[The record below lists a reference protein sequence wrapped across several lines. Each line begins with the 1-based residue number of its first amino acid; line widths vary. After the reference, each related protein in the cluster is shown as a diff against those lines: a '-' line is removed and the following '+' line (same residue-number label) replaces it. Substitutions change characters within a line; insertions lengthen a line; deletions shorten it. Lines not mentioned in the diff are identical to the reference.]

1 MKNTSK
7 NLTGDSRIKII
18 HDKTWED
25 DEMMRQKMVRG
36 LISLSVV
43 GLALTGCGT
52 AKDQGNTS
60 GATTAPTAAATAAS
74 KGEPTTLIIS
84 TWGFADDFFKK
95 EVYAPFEKEHN
106 AKIVLEIGNNAERLN
121 KVKQGSSSVDL
132 IYLSDYY
139 AQQGI
144 EAGLFD
150 KIDRSRIPNLKDIY
164 DLAKAPLGEDY
175 GPAYTVGRLGIA
187 YNPKATTKEIKSWS
201 DLWSPELSKKLTL
214 PNITSTTGPMV
225 LDAASVVAGNTTF
238 NEDQAFAKVKE
249 VNKGVVKYYGQTSE
263 FVNMFSQGEIAAGP
277 IMEMY
282 VKDLKAAVPETK
294 FVSPQEGAYA
304 VMNTVNVIKGSKN
317 KQLAEDF
324 INWHLSKEVQEKSA
338 KAKVDSPVN
347 TTLQLSP
354 EEATG
359 ITYGADVV
367 SKLRKLDM
375 KFVNQ
380 NLKAWIARWNKE
392 VAQ

>member
-1 MKNTSK
+1 MK
-7 NLTGDSRIKII
+7 
-18 HDKTWED
+18 
-25 DEMMRQKMVRG
+25 QKMIRG
-36 LISLSVV
+36 LLSLSVV

-52 AKDQGNTS
+52 APAKDPGNTS
-60 GATTAPTAAATAAS
+60 AATTAPTAAP
-74 KGEPTTLIIS
+74 KGEPTQLVIS
-84 TWGFADDFFKK
+84 TWGFSDDFFKK
-95 EVYAPFEKEHN
+95 DVYAPFEKEHN
-106 AKIVLEIGNNAERLN
+106 VKIVLEIGNNSERLN
-121 KVKQGSSSVDL
+121 KVKQGSSKVDI

-144 EAGLFD
+144 EAGLFE

-175 GPAYTVGRLGIA
+175 GPAYTIGRLGIA
-187 YNPKATTKEIKSWS
+187 YNPKTAGKEIKSWS

-214 PNITSTTGPMV
+214 PSITSTTGPMV
-225 LDAASVVAGNTTF
+225 LDAASLVAGSTTF

-249 VNKGVVKYYGQTSE
+249 LNKGVVKYYGQTSE
-263 FVNMFSQGEIAAGP
+263 FVNMFAQGEIAAGP
-277 IMEMY
+277 IMEVY

-294 FVSPQEGAYA
+294 FISPQEGAYA

-324 INWHLSKEVQEKSA
+324 INWHLSKDVQEKSA

-347 TTLQLSP
+347 TTLKLSD
-354 EEATG
+354 EEAQG

-367 SKLRKLDM
+367 SKLHKLDM

-380 NLKAWIARWNKE
+380 NLKSWIDRWNKE
-392 VAQ
+392 VAK

>member
-1 MKNTSK
+1 MEMK
-7 NLTGDSRIKII
+7 
-18 HDKTWED
+18 
-25 DEMMRQKMVRG
+25 QKMIRG
-36 LISLSVV
+36 LLALSVV
-43 GLALTGCGT
+43 GLAVTGCGT
-52 AKDQGNTS
+52 APAKEQGNTT
-60 GATTAPTAAATAAS
+60 GATTAPTAAA
-74 KGEPTTLIIS
+74 KGEPTQLVIS
-84 TWGFADDFFKK
+84 TWGFSDDFFKK

-106 AKIVLEIGNNAERLN
+106 VKIVLEIGNNSERLN

-144 EAGLFD
+144 EAGLFE
-150 KIDRSRIPNLKDIY
+150 KIDRSHIPNLKDIY

-175 GPAYTVGRLGIA
+175 GPAYTIGRLGIA
-187 YNPKATTKEIKSWS
+187 YNPKATGKEITSWS

-225 LDAASVVAGNTTF
+225 LDAASIVAGNSAF
-238 NEDQAFAKVKE
+238 NEDQAFAKIKE
-249 VNKGVVKYYGQTSE
+249 LNKGVVKYYGQTSE

-294 FVSPQEGAYA
+294 FISPQEGAYA

-347 TTLQLSP
+347 TTLQLSA
-354 EEATG
+354 EETAG

-367 SKLRKLDM
+367 NKLRKLDM

-380 NLKAWIARWNKE
+380 HLKSWIDRWNKE

>member
-1 MKNTSK
+1 MLTMK
-7 NLTGDSRIKII
+7 
-18 HDKTWED
+18 
-25 DEMMRQKMVRG
+25 QKMLRG

-52 AKDQGNTS
+52 APAKDQGNT
-60 GATTAPTAAATAAS
+60 GTATASPAGTS
-74 KGEPTTLIIS
+74 GEPTQLVIS
-84 TWGFADDFFKK
+84 TWGFSDDFFKK

-106 AKIVLEIGNNAERLN
+106 VKIVLEIGNNSERLN
-121 KVKQGSSSVDL
+121 KVKQGSSKVDL

-144 EAGLFD
+144 EAGLFE

-164 DLAKAPLGEDY
+164 DIAKAPLGEDY
-175 GPAYTVGRLGIA
+175 GPAYTVGRFGIA
-187 YNPKATTKEIKSWS
+187 YNPKAVGKEITSWS

-225 LDAASVVAGNTTF
+225 LDAASLVSGNAKF
-238 NEDQAFAKVKE
+238 NEDQAFTKVKE
-249 VNKGVVKYYGQTSE
+249 LNKGVVKYYGQTSE
-263 FVNMFSQGEIAAGP
+263 FVNMFAQGEIAAGP

-282 VKDLKAAVPETK
+282 VKDLKAAVPDTK
-294 FVSPQEGAYA
+294 FISPKEGAYA

-347 TTLQLSP
+347 TTLQLSAD
-354 EEATG
+354 EAQG

-367 SKLRKLDM
+367 NKLIKMDM
-375 KFVNQ
+375 KFVNEH
-380 NLKAWIARWNKE
+380 LKSWIDRWNKE

>member
-1 MKNTSK
+1 MKKRMLQGLLS
-7 NLTGDSRIKII
+7 LT
-18 HDKTWED
+18 
-25 DEMMRQKMVRG
+25 
-36 LISLSVV
+36 VV
-43 GLALTGCGT
+43 GMALTGCGAP
-52 AKDQGNTS
+52 AKEQGNTA
-60 GATTAPTAAATAAS
+60 GGTAPAPAPAP
-74 KGEPTTLIIS
+74 KGEPTKLVIS
-84 TWGFADDFFKK
+84 TWGFSDDFFKK

-106 AKIVLEIGNNAERLN
+106 VQIVLETGNNAERLN

-175 GPAYTVGRLGIA
+175 GPAYTIGQLGIA
-187 YNPKATTKEIKSWS
+187 YSPKAAGKEIKSWS
-201 DLWSPELSKKLTL
+201 DLWSPELTKKLTL
-214 PNITSTTGPMV
+214 PNITSTSGPMI
-225 LDAASVVAGNTTF
+225 LDAASVVAGNTAF
-238 NEDQAFAKVKE
+238 NADQAFAKIKE
-249 VNKGVVKYYGQTSE
+249 LNKGVVKYYSQTSE
-263 FVNMFSQGEIAAGP
+263 FVNMYAQGEIAAGP

-282 VKDLKAAVPETK
+282 VKDLKTAVPDTK
-294 FVSPQEGAYA
+294 FITPQEGGYA
-304 VMNTVNVIKGSKN
+304 IMNTVNVIKGSKS
-317 KQLAEDF
+317 KQVAEDF

-347 TTLQLSP
+347 TTLKLSP

-375 KFVNQ
+375 KAVNQ
-380 NLKAWIARWNKE
+380 NLKSWIDRWNRE
-392 VAQ
+392 VTQ

>member
-1 MKNTSK
+1 MMKKRMLHS
-7 NLTGDSRIKII
+7 
-18 HDKTWED
+18 
-25 DEMMRQKMVRG
+25 

-43 GLALTGCGT
+43 GLALTGCG
-52 AKDQGNTS
+52 AAPSKDQGTAS
-60 GATTAPTAAATAAS
+60 ASPASTAPTATA
-74 KGEPTTLIIS
+74 KGAPTELVIS
-84 TWGFADDFFKK
+84 TWGFSDDFFKK

-106 AKIVLEIGNNAERLN
+106 VKIVLEIGNNSERLN
-121 KVKQGSSSVDL
+121 KVKQGSSSKVDL

-144 EAGLFD
+144 EAGLFE
-150 KIDRSRIPNLKDIY
+150 KIDRTRMPNLKDIY

-175 GPAYTVGRLGIA
+175 GPAYTIGRLGIA
-187 YNPKATTKEIKSWS
+187 YNPKATSKEIKSWS
-201 DLWSPELSKKLTL
+201 DLWSPELAKKLTL
-214 PNITSTTGPMV
+214 PSITSTTGPMI

-238 NEDQAFAKVKE
+238 NADQAFAKVKE
-249 VNKGVVKYYGQTSE
+249 LNKGVVKYYGQTSE
-263 FVNMFSQGEIAAGP
+263 FVNMFAQGEIAAGP

-282 VKDLKAAVPETK
+282 VKDLKTAVPETK
-294 FVSPQEGAYA
+294 FVSPTEGAYA

-338 KAKVDSPVN
+338 KSKIDSPVN
-347 TTLQLSP
+347 TTLQLSAD
-354 EEATG
+354 EAQG
-359 ITYGADVV
+359 ITYGTEVV

-380 NLKAWIARWNKE
+380 NLKGWIDRWNKE
-392 VAQ
+392 VTQ

>member
-1 MKNTSK
+1 MKQTM
-7 NLTGDSRIKII
+7 I
-18 HDKTWED
+18 
-25 DEMMRQKMVRG
+25 RG
-36 LISLSVV
+36 LLTLSVA

-52 AKDQGNTS
+52 SPAKEQGS
-60 GATTAPTAAATAAS
+60 ASPAASATAAAS
-74 KGEPTTLIIS
+74 KGEPEQLVIS
-84 TWGFADDFFKK
+84 TWGFSDDFFKK

-106 AKIVLEIGNNAERLN
+106 VKIVLEVGNNADRLN

-164 DLAKAPLGEDY
+164 DIAKAPLGEDY
-175 GPAYTVGRLGIA
+175 GPAYTIGRLGIA
-187 YNPKATTKEIKSWS
+187 YNPKAAGKEIKSWS
-201 DLWSPELSKKLTL
+201 DLWSPELSKKLTM

-225 LDAASVVAGNTTF
+225 LDAASIVAGSTTF
-238 NEDQAFAKVKE
+238 NEDQAFAKAKE
-249 VNKGVVKYYGQTSE
+249 LNKGVVKYYGQTSE
-263 FVNMFSQGEIAAGP
+263 FVNMFAQGEIAAGP

-294 FVSPQEGAYA
+294 FISPEEGAYA
-304 VMNTVNVIKGSKN
+304 VMNTVNVIKGSKH

-347 TTLQLSP
+347 TTLQLSAN
-354 EEATG
+354 EAEG

-367 SKLRKLDM
+367 NKLRKLDM
-375 KFVNQ
+375 KFVNEH
-380 NLKAWIARWNKE
+380 LKSWIDRWNKE
-392 VAQ
+392 VAK

>member
-1 MKNTSK
+1 MK
-7 NLTGDSRIKII
+7 
-18 HDKTWED
+18 
-25 DEMMRQKMVRG
+25 QKMLRG

-52 AKDQGNTS
+52 APSQEQGGASTS
-60 GATTAPTAAATAAS
+60 AAS
-74 KGEPTTLIIS
+74 PAGAAKGEPTQLVIS
-84 TWGFADDFFKK
+84 TWGFSDDFFKK

-106 AKIVLEIGNNAERLN
+106 VKIVLEIGNNSERLN
-121 KVKQGSSSVDL
+121 KVKQGTSKVDL

-144 EAGLFD
+144 EAGLFE

-164 DLAKAPLGEDY
+164 DIAKAPLGEDY

-187 YNPKATTKEIKSWS
+187 YSPKAAGKEIKSWS
-201 DLWSPELSKKLTL
+201 DLWSPELAKKLTM

-225 LDAASVVAGNTTF
+225 LDAASLVAGNTTF

-249 VNKGVVKYYGQTSE
+249 LNKSVVKYYGQTSE

-282 VKDLKAAVPETK
+282 VKDLKAAVPDTK
-294 FVSPQEGAYA
+294 FISPTEGAYA
-304 VMNTVNVIKGSKN
+304 IMNTVNVVKGSAN

-347 TTLQLSP
+347 TTLQLSA
-354 EEATG
+354 EDAQG

-367 SKLRKLDM
+367 SGLHKLDM

-380 NLKAWIARWNKE
+380 HLKSWIDRWNKE

>member
-1 MKNTSK
+1 MKQRM
-7 NLTGDSRIKII
+7 L
-18 HDKTWED
+18 
-25 DEMMRQKMVRG
+25 RG

-43 GLALTGCGT
+43 GLALTGCGASPT
-52 AKDQGNTS
+52 KEGNTNS
-60 GATTAPTAAATAAS
+60 ATTSPAEAS
-74 KGEPTTLIIS
+74 KGEPTQLVIS
-84 TWGFADDFFKK
+84 TWGFSDDFFKK

-106 AKIVLEIGNNAERLN
+106 VKIVLEIGNNSERLN
-121 KVKQGSSSVDL
+121 KVKQGSSKVDL

-164 DLAKAPLGEDY
+164 DIAKAPLGEDY
-175 GPAYTVGRLGIA
+175 GPAYTIGRFGIA
-187 YNPKATTKEIKSWS
+187 YNPKATGKEIKSWS
-201 DLWSPELSKKLTL
+201 DLWSLELSKKLTL
-214 PNITSTTGPMV
+214 PNITSTTGPMI
-225 LDAASVVAGNTTF
+225 LDAASLVAGNTTF
-238 NEDQAFAKVKE
+238 NADQAFAKVKE
-249 VNKGVVKYYGQTSE
+249 LNKGVVKYYGQTSE

-282 VKDLKAAVPETK
+282 VKDLRAAVPETK
-294 FVSPQEGAYA
+294 FISPQEGAYA

-347 TTLQLSP
+347 TTLQLSAD
-354 EEATG
+354 EAQG

-367 SKLRKLDM
+367 NKLIKMDM

-380 NLKAWIARWNKE
+380 NLKSWIDRWNKE

>member
-1 MKNTSK
+1 MK
-7 NLTGDSRIKII
+7 
-18 HDKTWED
+18 
-25 DEMMRQKMVRG
+25 QKMLRSLV
-36 LISLSVV
+36 SLSVV
-43 GLALTGCGT
+43 GLVLSGCGN
-52 AKDQGNTS
+52 APANEQGAAS
-60 GATTAPTAAATAAS
+60 TAAASPAGAS
-74 KGEPTTLIIS
+74 KGDPTQLVIS
-84 TWGFADDFFKK
+84 TWGFSDDFFKK
-95 EVYAPFEKEHN
+95 DVYAPFEKEHN
-106 AKIVLEIGNNAERLN
+106 VKIVLEIGNNSERLN
-121 KVKQGSSSVDL
+121 KVKQGTSKVDL

-164 DLAKAPLGEDY
+164 DIAKAPLGEDY

-187 YNPKATTKEIKSWS
+187 YSPQAAGKEIKSWS
-201 DLWSPELSKKLTL
+201 DLWSPELAKKLTL

-225 LDAASVVAGNTTF
+225 LDAASLVAGNTAF

-249 VNKGVVKYYGQTSE
+249 LNKGVVKYYGQTSE

-282 VKDLKAAVPETK
+282 VKDLKAAVPDTK
-294 FVSPQEGAYA
+294 FISPQEGAYA
-304 VMNTVNVIKGSKN
+304 IMNTVNVVKGSKN

-347 TTLQLSP
+347 TTLQLSAD
-354 EEATG
+354 EAQG

-367 SKLRKLDM
+367 SKLIKMDM

-380 NLKAWIARWNKE
+380 NLKTWIDRWNKE

>member
-1 MKNTSK
+1 MK
-7 NLTGDSRIKII
+7 KI
-18 HDKTWED
+18 
-25 DEMMRQKMVRG
+25 MVRG
-36 LISLSVV
+36 LLSLSVV

-52 AKDQGNTS
+52 TPAKDQSPST
-60 GATTAPTAAATAAS
+60 ATTAP
-74 KGEPTTLIIS
+74 KGETKQLVIS
-84 TWGFADDFFKK
+84 TWGFSDDYFKK

-106 AKIVLEIGNNAERLN
+106 VKIVLEIGNNSERLN
-121 KVKQGSSSVDL
+121 KVKQSNTSVDL

-164 DLAKAPLGEDY
+164 DVAKAPLGEDY
-175 GPAYTVGRLGIA
+175 GPAYTIGRLGIA
-187 YNPKATTKEIKSWS
+187 YNPKTAGKEIKSWS

-214 PNITSTTGPMV
+214 PNITSTTGPMI
-225 LDAASVVAGNTTF
+225 LDAASLVAGSSAF

-249 VNKGVVKYYGQTSE
+249 LNKGVVKYYGQTSE
-263 FVNMFSQGEIAAGP
+263 FVNMFAQGEIAAGP

-282 VKDLKAAVPETK
+282 VKDLKAAVPETQ
-294 FVSPQEGAYA
+294 FVAPQEGAYA

-347 TTLQLSP
+347 TTLQLSA
-354 EEATG
+354 EEAQG

-367 SKLRKLDM
+367 NKLRKLDM

-380 NLKAWIARWNKE
+380 HLKSWIDRWNKE